1 MDLALLQ
8 EKNLVDVWKQKEVRR
23 RKSRKKIGP
32 SLKDPKRRIN
42 NIDFSA
48 IFLALINVLA
58 KVILLV
64 ACFYG
69 IFLSYRFA
77 TESPYFTVSE
87 MNIAGQ
93 ERLTDEEL
101 KTWIGPIIG
110 RNIFQLKLNKISQR
124 LADHPWVYSA
134 SIRRVFP
141 QGIYVELKERTPFAK
156 IQLERLYI
164 MDNYGVLLEIEKK
177 SVSELPT
184 ITGIKVENPKIGSNV
199 ADKEIINGLKMIHSF
214 NQLPV
219 FNKNPI
225 NNVHIKN
232 RNRVVFNT
240 QNKDIKIYI
249 RPEIAEE
256 GFKNLVLALSVIE
269 KNEEALSFIDLSFKN
284 KVIAKHKNKV
294 KRDFL

>member
-8 EKNLVDVWKQKEVRR
+8 GKNLVDVWRQKEVRQ
-23 RKSRKKIGP
+23 RKSRKKIGL
-32 SLKDPKRRIN
+32 SMKEPKRETTN
-42 NIDFSA
+42 SNFSA
-48 IFLALINVLA
+48 IFFTLTNVLA

-64 ACFYG
+64 ACCYG
-69 IFLSYRFA
+69 IFSSYRFA
-77 TESPYFTVSE
+77 TQSPYFTVSE

-93 ERLTDEEL
+93 ERLTDGEL
-101 KTWIGPIIG
+101 KKWIGPIIG
-110 RNIFQLKLNKISQR
+110 RNIFQLKLDKISQKIVE
-124 LADHPWVYSA
+124 HPWIYSV

-141 QGIYVELKERTPFAK
+141 KGIYVELKERTPFAK

-164 MDNYGVLLEIEKK
+164 MDNYGVLLEMGKE
-177 SVSELPT
+177 SVNELPT
-184 ITGIKVENPKIGSNV
+184 ITGVDVKNPKIGSNV
-199 ADKEIINGLKMIHSF
+199 AGKEIIDGLKMIHSF

-219 FNKNPI
+219 FSQNPI

-240 QNKDIKIYI
+240 HKKDIKIYI

-269 KNEEALSFIDLSFKN
+269 KKEEELSLIDLSFKN
-284 KVIAKHKNKV
+284 RVIIKKNKV